1 MLAIYKNP
9 LLNPDVSGKSKN
21 IFFILCMFQ
30 FLFISLNSAIAS
42 DNQTTAKINSP
53 KQMDVLFL
61 FNCSGAAGNSKQIS
75 VLSSSLKQ
83 FVHLLDEN
91 DRFGIIAMGDTVY
104 TQKDLTEAKNSEIVD
119 GVICTS
125 NTGDSYKAIK
135 LAFDTILKNHDNKK
149 TIVFTSFL
157 NSNSTNAEKD
167 AGDAQGR
174 LQMLSKELKASDISL
189 YVVWLNDLTGKTLYE
204 DTSLNTGG
212 VLFQTNIETFNHVF
226 STLYEIIKSPEI
238 LPIKLNKLTIDE
250 STNSFTLLAKKDT
263 PSTKILL
270 QQPTGKKLTAQSTH
284 TGMIWLTENDFDI
297 VKIDNATAGIWD
309 IFFTY
314 TKDNRAYIKSTFNL
328 NTNIIGNLIPL
339 EKPFKM
345 RAWFD
350 IKDFPITQE
359 EIGKETYVKAQI
371 TYPDNK
377 TVNVNFSWVK
387 NEHVF
392 VSQFVPTH
400 KGLHIVKITAESKD
414 YSRQRVYAVFAKEN
428 VNTNNDDTLNAIKP
442 KVPETNI
449 KKRTFFVKVRS
460 KLRAFIEFLAINFV
474 LFLLYYIN
482 KKTNGAI
489 KNFFWR
495 KRNDTN

>member
-1 MLAIYKNP
+1 
-9 LLNPDVSGKSKN
+9 
-21 IFFILCMFQ
+21 
-30 FLFISLNSAIAS
+30 
-42 DNQTTAKINSP
+42 
-53 KQMDVLFL
+53 MDVLFL

-104 TQKDLTEAKNSEIVD
+104 TQKDLTEATNSEIVD

-125 NTGDSYKAIK
+125 NTGDSYKGIK
-135 LAFDTILKNHDNKK
+135 LAFDTISKNHGHKK
-149 TIVFTSFL
+149 TIIFTSFL

-167 AGDAQGR
+167 AGNTQGR

-226 STLYEIIKSPEI
+226 STLYEVIKSPEI

-250 STNSFTLLAKKDT
+250 SINSFTLLAKKDT

-270 QQPTGKKLTAQSTH
+270 QQPTGRKLAVQSTH
-284 TGMIWLTENDFDI
+284 SGMVWLTGNDFDI
-297 VKIDNATAGIWD
+297 VKIDNATTGTWD
-309 IFFTY
+309 IFFSY
-314 TKDNRAYIKSTFNL
+314 SKENKAYIKSTFNL

-339 EKPFKM
+339 AKPFKM

-350 IKDFPITQE
+350 INDFPVSQE
-359 EIGKETYVKAQI
+359 EIGKEAKVNAQI
-371 TYPDNK
+371 SYPDNK
-377 TVNVNFSWVK
+377 TMNVNFGWVK

-392 VSQFVPTH
+392 VSQFVPTQG
-400 KGLHIVKITAESKD
+400 GLHIIKITVESKD
-414 YSRQRVYAVFAKEN
+414 YLRQRVYAVFAKEYTT
-428 VNTNNDDTLNAIKP
+428 TNNDDNMTTIKP
-442 KVPETNI
+442 KVTVTNI
-449 KKRTFFVKVRS
+449 KKRTFLVKVRS

-474 LFLLYYIN
+474 LFVLYYIN